1 MYLVGPTGCN
11 RSPRRILGMLSV
23 VVVKLAPMRIG
34 AHVRLDGDPI
44 GFGEKLG
51 ADVIQMFV
59 VDPQSW
65 DKPAPHPRADE
76 ILASSIDLVVHSSY
90 QINVASLNNR
100 LRMPSRNAVAQQA
113 KAAADLGAFGLVV
126 HGGHVRSD
134 AELDTGIDNW
144 RKLFERQQDK
154 GGFAVP
160 ILIENTAGGNHAMAR
175 HFDSIARLWD
185 AVGDFGAGFCLDT
198 CHAWAGGE
206 ELIGVVDRIKAITGR
221 IDLVHL
227 NSSRDEFNS
236 GADRHANFA
245 DGTIDPQLL
254 AEVCKTA
261 DAPVILETPAEGVAD
276 DMAYLREHLG

>member
-1 MYLVGPTGCN
+1 
-11 RSPRRILGMLSV
+11 
-23 VVVKLAPMRIG
+23 MRIG
-34 AHVRLDGDPI
+34 AHVRSDSDPI
-44 GFGEKLG
+44 GFGEQLG
-51 ADVIQMFV
+51 ADLIQMFV

-65 DKPAPHPRADE
+65 DKPVPHPRTE
-76 ILASSIDLVVHSSY
+76 QILASPIDVVVHSSY

-113 KAAADLGAFGLVV
+113 KAAADLGALGLVV
-126 HGGHVRSD
+126 HGGHVRGD
-134 AELDTGIDNW
+134 NEIDTGIDNW

-160 ILIENTAGGNHAMAR
+160 IWIENTAGGNHAMAR
-175 HFDSIARLWD
+175 HFDMIGRLWE
-185 AVGDFGAGFCLDT
+185 AVGDYGAGFVLDT

-206 ELIGVVDRIKAITGR
+206 DLIGVVDRVKRITGR

-227 NSSRDEFNS
+227 NSSRDEFDS

-254 AEVCKTA
+254 AEICA
-261 DAPVILETPAEGVAD
+261 GAGAPIILETPAEGIAD
-276 DMAYLREHLG
+276 DLTYLREHVGSTA

>member
-1 MYLVGPTGCN
+1 MD
-11 RSPRRILGMLSV
+11 S
-23 VVVKLAPMRIG
+23 
-34 AHVRLDGDPI
+34 DPI

-51 ADVIQMFV
+51 AEVIQMFV

-65 DKPAPHPRADE
+65 DKPKPHPLTEE
-76 ILASSIDLVVHSSY
+76 IKASDIDVVVHSSY

-113 KAAADLGAFGLVV
+113 EAAADLGAFGLVV
-126 HGGHVRSD
+126 HGGHVRSG
-134 AELDTGIDNW
+134 EEMVEGFVNW
-144 RKLFERQQDK
+144 RKLFQRQADK

-175 HFDSIARLWD
+175 HFDDIGRLWD
-185 AVGDFGAGFCLDT
+185 AVGEFGAGFCLDT

-206 ELIGVVDRIKAITGR
+206 ELVGIVERIKAITGR

-227 NSSRDEFNS
+227 NSSRDAFDS

-254 AEVCKTA
+254 AEVCRTA
-261 DAPVILETPAEGVAD
+261 GAPVILETPAEGVAD
-276 DMAYLREHLG
+276 DLKYLREHLG